1 MDMTPRL
8 LLFVLACMAAGT
20 VTAQILP
27 PSARGEKR
35 PPPPAMDSA
44 NQIRA
49 GPDLGTPTSTPGAEM
64 GMTTIPRTDA
74 ERRGVKNESAA
85 ARAAARKRGPGIDSV
100 DDAIEAGAGAAG
112 GIKAAPAGSPLPPQ
126 PGSLNPA
133 RTSASGASTRTASN
147 GVRARPPA
155 SGVHSRAP
163 ASAAAPRTAASG
175 AH

>member
-1 MDMTPRL
+1 MTPRL
-8 LLFVLACMAAGT
+8 LLFVVAWMVAGAA
-20 VTAQILP
+20 TAQILP

-49 GPDLGTPTSTPGAEM
+49 GPDLGTPTTTPGAEM

-100 DDAIEAGAGAAG
+100 DDAIEAGSGAAG
-112 GIKAAPAGSPLPPQ
+112 GIRAAPAGSPLPPQ

-133 RTSASGASTRTASN
+133 RASASGAPTRMASN
-147 GVRARPPA
+147 AAHPRTPA
-155 SGVHSRAP
+155 SGVHARTP
-163 ASAAAPRTAASG
+163 ASAVPAHTAASG
-175 AH
+175 THR